1 MTPQPG
7 QVLQTHSFTFRP
19 TPLNVNQTLS
29 PVGSF
34 DGQHVQAIVRV
45 IEASVQVR
53 RRYQFFSWTQSYLQA
68 LLPHQMAVCGAYHR
82 GRRDVLFE
90 AFHSIAVPAALLSAF
105 GSGSSPLMREL
116 VGRWIER
123 CGVVQQ
129 VDIDSLDAPELLADR
144 DHLRSVGFRQ
154 LVMHGVCRPQRAQE
168 VESLF
173 ILAGPQ
179 VGASSQQLS
188 FFELLLPHLHS
199 TWLRVQATERELLD
213 APASPVVARTVEQAP
228 AALITDRERQI
239 LSWVREGMSNQEIA
253 VELGISA
260 LTVKNHIQK
269 ILRKLGAANR
279 AQAVAKAMTHNLLA
293 RVGAPPSNP

>member
-1 MTPQPG
+1 MT
-7 QVLQTHSFTFRP
+7 H
-19 TPLNVNQTLS
+19 TLS

-34 DGQHVQAIVRV
+34 DSQHVQAIVRV

-90 AFHSIAVPAALLSAF
+90 AFHSIAIPPSLLSAF
-105 GSGSSPLMREL
+105 GSGSSMLMREI
-116 VGRWIER
+116 VGRWMER
-123 CGVVQQ
+123 SGVVLT
-129 VDIDSLDAPELLADR
+129 IEAASLDTPELQADR
-144 DHLRSVGFRQ
+144 DSLLAVGFQQ
-154 LVMHGVCRPQRAQE
+154 LVVHGVCRPQRSQE

-173 ILAGPQ
+173 ILAGPSIG
-179 VGASSQQLS
+179 VSAQQLA
-188 FFELLLPHLHS
+188 FLELLLPHLHS
-199 TWLRVQATERELLD
+199 TWLRVQATEREMLD
-213 APASPVVARTVEQAP
+213 APAVPVVARALEQP

-239 LSWVREGMSNQEIA
+239 LSWVREGKSNQEIA

-269 ILRKLGAANR
+269 ILRKLGASNR
-279 AQAVAKAMTHNLLA
+279 AQAVAKAMTQNLLA
-293 RVGAPPSNP
+293 RVGVPHANG